1 MREEMQR
8 FMHYVEKSR
17 HEEAERDKQV
27 EQLVNEE
34 VEKQWQKKDTRK
46 RMERDARKV
55 LLHNVLQ
62 TREIQIQ
69 ERGTGQSILCV
80 SEQFVLSACLPTC
93 CLPACCLPAC
103 CLPACPFCL
112 TYIVNNDFQIIFF
125 SAEIMR
131 SEQEAALKE
140 RKELRDQME
149 EHRRLEKERI
159 NRIRHENRQYKND
172 LEQQINYQRNLKAKE
187 IGEAK
192 KELESLH
199 VRFWFSRVI

>member
-1 MREEMQR
+1 
-8 FMHYVEKSR
+8 
-17 HEEAERDKQV
+17 
-27 EQLVNEE
+27 
-34 VEKQWQKKDTRK
+34 
-46 RMERDARKV
+46 
-55 LLHNVLQ
+55 
-62 TREIQIQ
+62 
-69 ERGTGQSILCV
+69 
-80 SEQFVLSACLPTC
+80 
-93 CLPACCLPAC
+93 
-103 CLPACPFCL
+103 
-112 TYIVNNDFQIIFF
+112 
-125 SAEIMR
+125 MR